1 LFHYINR
8 RSTSSQSTIQKNNTI
23 EPPKQNNNI
32 SDTVNKNFLNNYYNS
47 NNNKPINNQYNSNSE
62 TINRPSP
69 FYNP

>member
-1 LFHYINR
+1 MGVCHN
-8 RSTSSQSTIQKNNTI
+8 TQSTNKRETKKEKQTKEYSI

-62 TINRPSP
+62 TINRP
-69 FYNP
+69 